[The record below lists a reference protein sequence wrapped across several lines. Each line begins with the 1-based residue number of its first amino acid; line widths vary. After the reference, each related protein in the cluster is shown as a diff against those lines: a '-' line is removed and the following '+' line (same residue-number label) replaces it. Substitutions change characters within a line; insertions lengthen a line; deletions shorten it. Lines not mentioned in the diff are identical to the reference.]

1 LDHAV
6 LRTVIHDCCTALEL
20 ECPWPKELDGHLD
33 LMLFAAQLNRF
44 RFQNIL
50 NRPMYPD
57 VSSEHRLLKDVSD
70 VLSRIFQGEF
80 GAGAGLSRFNG
91 VGSGKAGRE
100 GIRDDLVWPT
110 VWTAVWLGPRPSR
123 KRRASGCLAP
133 LDPFQLSTNG
143 FLALNSV
150 GNKIMP
156 SIGRATR
163 GKTNTISA

>member
-1 LDHAV
+1 
-6 LRTVIHDCCTALEL
+6 
-20 ECPWPKELDGHLD
+20 
-33 LMLFAAQLNRF
+33 
-44 RFQNIL
+44 
-50 NRPMYPD
+50 MYPD